1 MGSAVEETK
10 SVAGQLPTT
19 DWMLRC
25 ESGPLS
31 GKLFPLPER
40 AIIGRALNCD
50 ISIPEGGLSREHA
63 ELLVESNQLIVR
75 DLDSSNGTFHNGER
89 VPEARPSHG
98 DLIAFDN
105 MRFRVIGPSND
116 MDRTIISHAPIRIA
130 KAPEAGA
137 GAAPAAAAAARAATP
152 PPAAAAA
159 AAKAPA
165 AKPAPI
171 LSTPDRPVLKA
182 PPPSGG
188 VPAWIVLV
196 ALVVILVV
204 LIAVAM

>member
-40 AIIGRALNCD
+40 AIIGRALNCE

-75 DLDSSNGTFHNGER
+75 DLESSNGTFHNGER
-89 VPEARPSHG
+89 VPEARPAHG
-98 DLIAFDN
+98 DLISFDN

-130 KAPEAGA
+130 KAPEAA
-137 GAAPAAAAAARAATP
+137 PHSVPAAAARAPAAAAAP
-152 PPAAAAA
+152 P
-159 AAKAPA
+159 AKAPA
-165 AKPAPI
+165 AKPAPV

-188 VPAWIVLV
+188 VPAWIVLG
-196 ALVVILVV
+196 ALVVVLVGLILV
-204 LIAVAM
+204 AM